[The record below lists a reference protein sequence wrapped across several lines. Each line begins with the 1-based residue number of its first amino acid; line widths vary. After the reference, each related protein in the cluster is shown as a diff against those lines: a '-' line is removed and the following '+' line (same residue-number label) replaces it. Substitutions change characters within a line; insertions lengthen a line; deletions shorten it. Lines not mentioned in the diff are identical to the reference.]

1 MTSKTP
7 SFLKQL
13 NEEQFAAV
21 TYPLEQSLLVLA
33 GAGSGKTRVLTA
45 RILWLINEAQISPH
59 TILAVTFTNKA
70 AKEMRDRI
78 ALYLNIPSYQLWLGT
93 FHGLCNRFLRQYPE
107 ASHLPKNFQII
118 DSQDQLSIL
127 KRLIK
132 TMVGDEAEFTPKE
145 LLNYITKKKEKG
157 IRSADLGH
165 SFNPSDARFLEF
177 YRTYE
182 TLCYQENLVDFT
194 ELLLRAV
201 ETLKHNTSLRETM
214 HNRFQYLLIDEFQDT
229 NDLQY
234 EWLKLMKGP
243 TTSLFAVG
251 DDDQSIYSFRGANVQ
266 NMQSFLYDFKVEE
279 PIKLERNYR
288 SSPIVLEAANRL
300 IAQNANRLGKNLV
313 STLPSGDLI
322 RYKRHESDLSESDF
336 VVEEIKTH
344 HKEGKP
350 YDSFAILYRNNAQSR
365 VIEQTLSRQ
374 GLPYRIY
381 GGLRFYEREEIKHA
395 LAFLRLLIDP
405 QDNHSLLRV
414 INVPPRGIGSKTLT
428 KLQENA
434 NKKGI
439 SLWQELQD
447 ALSSNSSLA
456 KFYGLIQ
463 NLKNEVSSLPLAR
476 LIEKIIEETGLLAY
490 YEEKRETHNKVDNLQ
505 ELVNAAE
512 ASSREIV
519 ELLFARGEEMV
530 SPEEKIS
537 AFLSNASL
545 EGGERSSEKGKDSL
559 SEQGEIQLMTI
570 HSAKGLEFDT
580 VFLIGLEEGLFPSE
594 YSLAQKEGIEEERR
608 LMYVATTRAKQNLYL
623 SSVQRRL
630 FQGREHFSTPSRFID
645 EIPSAL
651 IQDLSPKNR
660 LHPSARPETIATY
673 DALAKVPPIA
683 KNSPFRPGQ
692 RMHHPKFGQG
702 VLIKAAP
709 RANSFI
715 LTINFGRA
723 GIKHLDSA
731 HAPLQILE

>member
-1 MTSKTP
+1 MQETP

-21 TYPLEQSLLVLA
+21 TYPLDQSLLVLA

-45 RILWLINEAQISPH
+45 RILWLINEAQVSPH

-70 AKEMRDRI
+70 AKEMRHRI
-78 ALYLNIPSYQLWLGT
+78 APYLNIPSYRLWLGT
-93 FHGLCNRFLRQYPE
+93 FHGLCNRFLREYPE
-107 ASHLPKNFQII
+107 ASHLAKNFQII

-127 KRLIK
+127 KRLMK
-132 TMVGDEAEFTPKE
+132 TMISTEAEFTPKE

-157 IRSADLGH
+157 LRSTDLGH
-165 SFNPSDARFLEF
+165 SFSPSDTRFLEF
-177 YRTYE
+177 YRAYE

-194 ELLLRAV
+194 ELLLRTV

-214 HNRFQYLLIDEFQDT
+214 QNRFQYLLIDEFQDT

-234 EWLKLMKGP
+234 EWLKLMKKP

-266 NMQSFLYDFKVEE
+266 NMQSFLHDFNVKE
-279 PIKLERNYR
+279 PIKLEKNYR
-288 SSPIVLEAANRL
+288 SSSIVLEAANQL
-300 IAQNANRLGKNLV
+300 IAQNTNRLGKNLV
-313 STLPSGDLI
+313 STLPGGDLI
-322 RYKRHESDLSESDF
+322 RYKRHESDLSEGDF
-336 VVEEIKTH
+336 VVDEIKAH

-350 YDSFAILYRNNAQSR
+350 YDNFAILYRNNAQSR
-365 VIEQTLSRQ
+365 VIEQALSRH

-405 QDNHSLLRV
+405 HDNHSLLRV
-414 INVPPRGIGSKTLT
+414 INVPPRGIGSKTVT

-434 NKKGI
+434 DKKDI
-439 SLWQELQD
+439 SLWQELQNT
-447 ALSSNSSLA
+447 LLSNSQLA
-456 KFYGLIQ
+456 KFYALIQ
-463 NLKNEVSSLPLAR
+463 NLKSEVSSLPLAR
-476 LIEKIIEETGLLAY
+476 LIEKIIKETGLLEY

-512 ASSREIV
+512 AGSRETV
-519 ELLFARGEEMV
+519 ELLLARGAETV

-537 AFLSNASL
+537 AFLANASL
-545 EGGERSSEKGKDSL
+545 EGGERSSEKSGISL
-559 SEQGEIQLMTI
+559 PEQGEIQLMTI

-594 YSLAQKEGIEEERR
+594 YSLVQKEGIEEERR

-623 SSVQRRL
+623 SSVERRL
-630 FQGREHFSTPSRFID
+630 FQGRGHFSTPSRFID
-645 EIPSAL
+645 EIPLTL
-651 IQDLSPKNR
+651 IQDLSPKNS
-660 LHPSARPETIATY
+660 LQPSARPGIHAHKP
-673 DALAKVPPIA
+673 LAKAPLIA
-683 KNSPFRPGQ
+683 KSNVFHPGQ
-692 RMHHPKFGQG
+692 KIHHPKFGQG

-715 LTINFGRA
+715 LTINFNHA